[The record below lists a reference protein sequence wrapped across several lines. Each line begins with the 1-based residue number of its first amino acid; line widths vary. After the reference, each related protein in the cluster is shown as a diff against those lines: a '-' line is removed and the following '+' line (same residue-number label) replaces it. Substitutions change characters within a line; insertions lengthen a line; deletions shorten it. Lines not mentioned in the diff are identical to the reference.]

1 MTNQFE
7 NIVLYRMVI
16 PEKICPYGL
25 KAKALLNKKAGVLKI
40 INLKTCAETDAF
52 KAKYNL
58 QTTPLIFIDGQQI
71 GDYSDLSEFLG
82 EK

>member
-25 KAKALLNKKAGVLKI
+25 KAKALFEQKDWSFEDNH
-40 INLKTCAETDAF
+40 LKTRAETDAF

-71 GDYSDLSEFLG
+71 GDYSALSEFLG